1 MSENNIEDKV
11 SSMGSKFS
19 ENIYKMGLKDGKSE
33 KAKPRS
39 DNAKKLDK
47 LTDKVVADL
56 AEGKEPAS
64 FDNIRKACG
73 GIAMGSSDDV
83 SRTNIENTIKQLAN
97 YLLSM
102 PQPEPKKQVQKITN

>member
-1 MSENNIEDKV
+1 MSENNVEDTVLKQG
-11 SSMGSKFS
+11 M
-19 ENIYKMGLKDGKSE
+19 NIYKMCLKDGKSE

-83 SRTNIENTIKQLAN
+83 SRTNIENTIKLLAN

>member
-1 MSENNIEDKV
+1 MSENNVEDKI
-11 SSMGSKFS
+11 SSMGM
-19 ENIYKMGLKDGKSE
+19 NIYKMGLKDGKSE

-83 SRTNIENTIKQLAN
+83 SRTNIENTIKLLAN

-102 PQPEPKKQVQKITN
+102 PQPQPKKQVQKITN